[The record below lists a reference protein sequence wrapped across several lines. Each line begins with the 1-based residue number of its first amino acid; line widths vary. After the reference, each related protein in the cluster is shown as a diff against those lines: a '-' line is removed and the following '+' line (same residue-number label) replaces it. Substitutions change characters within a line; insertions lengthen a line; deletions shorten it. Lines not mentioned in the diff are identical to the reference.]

1 VDDISNNVYP
11 MPLTVT
17 NQDDV
22 EIGRI
27 RESLIYSPFGIDLFI
42 SGDQLLR
49 GAALNAVLIAL
60 KIIELQG
67 LNHNNRKRRLVGL

>member
-1 VDDISNNVYP
+1 MDDISNNVYP